1 MTCAEKADRFRG
13 ASSFRTFLF
22 GIARNV
28 LREHLRKVGRRR
40 KRESDEE
47 LDLDALSVT
56 AMGHSPVSAIFEK
69 QEQRLLLE
77 GLRLIPLFYQV
88 ALELHYWQNLTAKEI
103 AEVTEA
109 PVGMVK
115 TRLRD
120 GKILLGK
127 KLAQIASSE
136 AILSGTMDNL
146 EQWWPECASRS
157 ANARSSARLLIPSN
171 ERHALRRESARPTRC
186 CL

>member
-1 MTCAEKADRFRG
+1 M
-13 ASSFRTFLF
+13 F

-40 KRESDEE
+40 KREADEE

-56 AMGHSPVSAIFEK
+56 AMGQSPVSVIFEK

-77 GLRLIPLFYQV
+77 GLRLLPLFYQV
-88 ALELHYWQNLTAKEI
+88 TLELYYWEYLKPREI
-103 AEVTEA
+103 AEITEVPA
-109 PVGMVK
+109 NTVR

-127 KLAQIASSE
+127 KLAEIAKSE
-136 AILSGTMDNL
+136 AILRSTMDNL
-146 EQWWPECASRS
+146 DQWAARIREQIDAQKQPGSDKGG
-157 ANARSSARLLIPSN
+157 N
-171 ERHALRRESARPTRC
+171 
-186 CL
+186 